1 MRKHKS
7 MPVDFDNAW
16 KEALDSFLPQFL
28 QMFFPEVYEGIDWEK
43 GYEPLEQELHRIAR
57 IAKVGKRCVDKLIK
71 VYLCNGEE
79 IWVLIHIEI
88 QSQRDVS
95 LPERMYIYNSAIY
108 LYHRIPVMSLVV
120 LGDNDPNWRPEKYEN
135 SLWGSEV
142 QLKFQTIKL
151 LDYKDHLEEWKDSKN
166 PFVFFINAHLKTLEE
181 KRADSN
187 NKATK
192 KEIAKMDQEIA
203 RLNKVYSG
211 VRSMNSLPSALY
223 VVDIGHETIAVK
235 EAKKLGIP
243 IVALLDTDCD
253 PELVDYPIPGNDDG
267 IKSISLITTLITD
280 SIAEVV
286 SVPPQKE
293 AVPEEETK
301 PEQETISE
309 EVESGED
316 ESRNEPDTGITP
328 DNERTDTEL
337 QEGA

>member
-1 MRKHKS
+1 MSTVKRK
-7 MPVDFDNAW
+7 DLL
-16 KEALDSFLPQFL
+16 EAGVHFGHQARMWHPNMAKFI
-28 QMFFPEVYEGIDWEK
+28 FEK
-43 GYEPLEQELHRIAR
+43 RNR
-57 IAKVGKRCVDKLIK
+57 
-71 VYLCNGEE
+71 
-79 IWVLIHIEI
+79 IHILDLQQTVQQLERARKFL
-88 QSQRDVS
+88 SQIASDGKKILYVGTKRQARDVIREQAS
-95 LPERMYIYNSAIY
+95 RVGMLYITERWPGGLLTNLS
-108 LYHRIPVMSLVV
+108 
-120 LGDNDPNWRPEKYEN
+120 
-135 SLWGSEV
+135 
-142 QLKFQTIKL
+142 TIT
-151 LDYKDHLEEWKDSKN
+151 N
-166 PFVFFINAHLKTLEE
+166 TFAHLKTLEE